1 MVTILEDNNHSLIVE
16 LKGGSFKAFEKLYQQ
31 TSGKLYNFMMRLTQ
45 GNSYMSEEIVQ
56 HTFMRV
62 WEYRDSID
70 PTKSFISYLC
80 TIAKNI
86 SLSQYQKETVEFVY
100 KEYITRFQEGQ
111 NSYTE
116 EETDLH
122 FLNDYIDK
130 LIEQMPPSRKKIFV
144 MSKRQQFSNKEIA
157 AEMQISESTVATQLS
172 LAVNFVKKH
181 FEAHYDKLLF
191 IYMLLLMK

>member
-1 MVTILEDNNHSLIVE
+1 MFDDNNHILIAE
-16 LKGGSFKAFEKLYQQ
+16 LKSGSFKAFEGLYQQ

-56 HTFMRV
+56 HAFMRV
-62 WEYRDSID
+62 WEYRNSID
-70 PTKSFISYLC
+70 PEKSFLSYLC

-86 SLSQYQKETVEFVY
+86 LISQYQKETVEFVY
-100 KEYITRFQEGQ
+100 KEYVTHYQDEQ

-122 FLNDYIDK
+122 FLNEYIDK
-130 LIEQMPPSRKKIFV
+130 LIDQMPPSRKKIFV

-157 AEMQISESTVATQLS
+157 TELQISESTVATQLS

-181 FEAHYDKLLF
+181 FEVHYDKLLF
-191 IYMLLLMK
+191 IYLMLLMK